1 MPRPGKAAAEQ
12 ALAARAA
19 RFSRAPTWNGLAPGD
34 AVRIAG
40 IRGGHWRFRCHV
52 TNLASGATWVEV
64 DELDVPRRA
73 SGAARRP
80 GASAGETATRRPPV
94 RRVRSFAEDRV
105 VSASRRRTRRRPEAD
120 GQERFAFDLSREPDP
135 VGEA

>member
-1 MPRPGKAAAEQ
+1 MPRPGKAAAES
-12 ALAARAA
+12 ARAAHAA
-19 RFSRAPTWNGLAPGD
+19 RFSRAESWNGLAVGD

-73 SGAARRP
+73 SGAARRSETP
-80 GASAGETATRRPPV
+80 AGGDEERRPPV

-105 VSASRRRTRRRPEAD
+105 VSRARRRSRARPEAP
-120 GQERFAFDLSREPDP
+120 GQGHFAFEPGP
-135 VGEA
+135 VLDEGA